1 MLLWQNTL
9 DWGIV
14 ISHSPG
20 VCEVQDDGWHQQVCC
35 VASVVAYGR
44 YLLVFS
50 MEERQ
55 IRALGPH
62 GPGNTEGQ
70 RGTSA
75 SSAFL
80 TVHWC
85 KREVSSAG
93 SWFPED
99 PLNTMILGFKSQ
111 LVWFGETHVS
121 HGRNPTVS
129 LYSEHTQNLFSS
141 NNSETSHIK
150 LRFLH
155 IECSDFWMIR
165 GSEWVFFFLIIN
177 TVHWKVTYGTV
188 MPPKRYTL
196 QSDVCY
202 P

>member
-62 GPGNTEGQ
+62 GPGDTEGQ
-70 RGTSA
+70 RVPVPPPPFSQYTDANVRSALLTPDSLKILSTPWSWISSPNLCGLERHTSVMEEI
-75 SSAFL
+75 L
-80 TVHWC
+80 QYLC
-85 KREVSSAG
+85 I
-93 SWFPED
+93 
-99 PLNTMILGFKSQ
+99 LNTLKIYFL
-111 LVWFGETHVS
+111 L
-121 HGRNPTVS
+121 
-129 LYSEHTQNLFSS
+129 
-141 NNSETSHIK
+141 NSETSPIK

-165 GSEWVFFFLIIN
+165 GSECFFF
-177 TVHWKVTYGTV
+177 
-188 MPPKRYTL
+188 
-196 QSDVCY
+196 
-202 P
+202 